1 MNTNKVLHSLP
12 LLLLT
17 ATAAA
22 SCKGPT
28 GGDGGDDPPA
38 VELVSAGALEFGPD
52 GVLFVGDS
60 YGAQLVAIETGDTE
74 PPANPMSIAFVEE
87 LDVEIAALLGT
98 DPRQIVINDMAVN
111 PQSQNIYFSVHIGRS
126 IDPQPALI
134 RYDHDAGTLEPLDLA
149 ALDMTTVALPNAPA
163 FEEALQYGQ
172 SMRTM
177 TVTDLTYYNGEVLV
191 AGVSNQEFSSTLRRV
206 AYPFTDA
213 MTVSS
218 VEIFHAAH
226 DQQETRAPIVTSMV
240 QEIDGDPYLIAAY
253 TCTPLARFP
262 LNDLVDGAHVVGDT
276 IAELGFG
283 NAPVDML
290 VYQNPDFLGGD
301 ERLLVTNDQRSA
313 VSVSTALLG
322 DAPALTEA
330 VLFDTEG
337 LDQFVMPL
345 SGALHT
351 DALNEQ
357 LIVTVRRNVQT
368 GDLHLM
374 SMLTGFFFEVSESI
388 AEYNF
393 PGVDPSP
400 MEQTNPI
407 DYGFED

>member
-1 MNTNKVLHSLP
+1 MNTSKVLHSLP

-17 ATAAA
+17 ATSAA

-28 GGDGGDDPPA
+28 GGDGGEDPPE

-87 LDVEIAALLGT
+87 LDVEIAALLGA

-111 PQSQNIYFSVHIGRS
+111 PLSQNIYLSVHIGRS

-134 RYDHDAGTLEPLDLA
+134 RYDRDAGTLEPLDLA
-149 ALDMTTVALPNAPA
+149 ALDMTTMDLPNAPA
-163 FEEALQYGQ
+163 FDDTLQYGQ
-172 SMRTM
+172 SMRTL
-177 TVTDLTYYNGEVLV
+177 TITDLTYYDGEVLV
-191 AGVSNQEFSSTLRRV
+191 AGVSNQEFASTLRRV
-206 AYPFTDA
+206 AYPFTDTMA
-213 MTVSS
+213 ISS
-218 VEIFHAAH
+218 VEIFHAVH
-226 DQQETRAPIVTSMV
+226 DQQETRAPIVTSLV
-240 QEIDGDPYLIAAY
+240 QELDGVPYLIAAY
-253 TCTPLARFP
+253 TCTPLVRFP
-262 LNDLVDGAHVVGDT
+262 LADLVDGAHVVGDT
-276 IAELGFG
+276 IAELGYG

-290 VYQNPDFLGGD
+290 IYQNPEALGGG
-301 ERLLVTNDQRSA
+301 ERLMVTNDQRAA

-322 DAPALTEA
+322 DAPPLTEP
-330 VLFDTEG
+330 VLGQTVG
-337 LDQFVMPL
+337 LDQFVLPL
-345 SGALHT
+345 TGALHT
-351 DALNEQ
+351 DRLNDQ
-357 LIVTVRRNVQT
+357 FTVTVRRNVQT
-368 GDLHLM
+368 GELHLM
-374 SMLTGFFFEVSESI
+374 SMVTGVFFEVSEST

-400 MEQTNPI
+400 TPQTNPI